1 MRRKSFL
8 LTADEASDT
17 WTVKKYRTHPRRI
30 SKYSTS
36 VFLITGLG
44 TEGFWNYNLHCN
56 NQIHVEFNN
65 MKAHFILEKTGTL
78 QCFLCSHVLCIAYGL
93 MIWFILAMNRYVIIL
108 CKTTCYIWRCILQ
121 MCISEKL
128 TTNMSIQVLLI
139 YHFTH
144 RIYIYQNTTN
154 FSWFSPFSVKCQTAL
169 RYRILKLHMCVH

>member
-30 SKYSTS
+30 SKYNTR

-44 TEGFWNYNLHCN
+44 TEGFWNYNLHCD

-93 MIWFILAMNRYVIIL
+93 MMIH
-108 CKTTCYIWRCILQ
+108 TCN
-121 MCISEKL
+121 E
-128 TTNMSIQVLLI
+128 QVCHNI
-139 YHFTH
+139 
-144 RIYIYQNTTN
+144 
-154 FSWFSPFSVKCQTAL
+154 V
-169 RYRILKLHMCVH
+169 